1 MQNSPNPSE
10 AELTSADLQQR
21 THFYCY
27 FKYTMRNC
35 WVILVVLLD
44 SFSMLDII
52 ILKKKKKKKKTEGD
66 NMI

>member
-1 MQNSPNPSE
+1 
-10 AELTSADLQQR
+10 
-21 THFYCY
+21 
-27 FKYTMRNC
+27 MRNC